1 MLDKLK
7 RQLQAVLA
15 GETGLL
21 EEAHKYNINVDRVEA
36 QIRRLLGER
45 KIFGSDDVMDVIM
58 AGYIIG
64 RRDQF
69 FASMID
75 LFGKDE
81 VDRIYKQ
88 ICDELGIVPKRMN

>member
-1 MLDKLK
+1 MLDKLR

-21 EEAHKYNINVDRVEA
+21 EEAHKHNIDVDRVEV
-36 QIRRLLGER
+36 QIRRMIEE
-45 KIFGSDDVMDVIM
+45 KKMFGHDDILDILSC
-58 AGYIIG
+58 AYIIG

-88 ICDELGIVPKRMN
+88 ICIELGIVPKRMN

>member
-1 MLDKLK
+1 MLDKMK
-7 RQLQAVLA
+7 RQLKAVLA

-21 EEAHKYNINVDRVEA
+21 EEAHKHSIDVDRVEF
-36 QIRRLLGER
+36 QIRRLLEEKR
-45 KIFGSDDVMDVIM
+45 IFGSDDIMDVIM

-69 FASMID
+69 FASMVD

-81 VDRIYKQ
+81 VDRVYKQ
-88 ICDELGIVPKRMN
+88 ICIELGIQPKRLN

>member
-1 MLDKLK
+1 
-7 RQLQAVLA
+7 
-15 GETGLL
+15 
-21 EEAHKYNINVDRVEA
+21 
-36 QIRRLLGER
+36 
-45 KIFGSDDVMDVIM
+45 MDVIM

-69 FASMID
+69 FASMVD

-88 ICDELGIVPKRMN
+88 ICIELGIKPKQLN

>member
-21 EEAHKYNINVDRVEA
+21 EEAHKHNIDVDRVEF
-36 QIRRLLGER
+36 QIRRLLAD
-45 KIFGSDDVMDVIM
+45 KKVFGSDDVMDVIM

-88 ICDELGIVPKRMN
+88 ICIELGIVPKRMN